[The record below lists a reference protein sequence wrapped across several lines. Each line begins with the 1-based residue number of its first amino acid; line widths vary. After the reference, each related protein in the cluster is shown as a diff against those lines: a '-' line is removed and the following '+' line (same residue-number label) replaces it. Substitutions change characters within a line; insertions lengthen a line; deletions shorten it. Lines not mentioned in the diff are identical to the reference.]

1 MGSRKTGDGVENW
14 DEFVR
19 RAQVYIDTGRLDS
32 EEIRYKSGRTRSM
45 R

>member
-1 MGSRKTGDGVENW
+1 MGSRKTGRGVENW

-32 EEIRYKSGRTRSM
+32 EEISPNPPKDGV
-45 R
+45 